1 MDNYQNYYDS
11 PDDSSPG
18 MASAALVLGICSV
31 ALFWIGISFITGA
44 LGILLAL
51 LSRGIVSMKSN
62 ARIGL
67 TLSAIGLAIEI
78 AIFSFGI
85 YLFRSGAMDPYIDQ
99 FQDLYEEYF
108 DDSGISLEDLG
119 IFSTGGEA

>member
-1 MDNYQNYYDS
+1 
-11 PDDSSPG
+11 
-18 MASAALVLGICSV
+18 
-31 ALFWIGISFITGA
+31 
-44 LGILLAL
+44 
-51 LSRGIVSMKSN
+51 MKSN

-78 AIFSFGI
+78 ALFSFGI